1 MKIALF
7 YGTRPEFIKLYPLIK
22 TIRESGQVN
31 LTVINTGQH
40 KELVLDLEKFF
51 NFKPDIYMDIMT
63 ANQSLNYLLKEI
75 IANADLFLKEYQP
88 DAVIVQGDTTTVF
101 GVATS
106 AFYSQI
112 KVLHVEAG
120 LRSRDINS
128 PFPEEFNR
136 RAVSLIAY
144 AHFCPTQIACDNLLS
159 ENPNLENVFITGNTV
174 IDTLKEVKNL
184 LTKPVNS
191 IKKRILITA
200 HRREN
205 HGDGIRNICSAILEL
220 NKLRND
226 IEFHWVAH
234 PNPNVIGPVRENLM
248 NQKNIEISKPLS
260 YIELLSA
267 INQSDLIWT
276 DSGGIQEEC
285 PEFKKPLLILR
296 TETERPEIINC
307 GLGVLVGTEVNLI
320 ISETLKLLDN
330 HELYRQKQLIKNPFG
345 DGNASKKIVEA
356 MAKCL

>member
-22 TIRESGQVN
+22 TIKETGRFD
-31 LTVINTGQH
+31 LTVVNTGQH
-40 KELVLDLEKFF
+40 KELVLDLENFF
-51 NFKPDIYMDIMT
+51 HFKPDFYMEVMT

-75 IANADLFLKEYQP
+75 ITKTDLFFKEHKP
-88 DAVIVQGDTTTVF
+88 EAVIVQGDTTTVF
-101 GVATS
+101 GVATA

-120 LRSRDINS
+120 LRSHDINS

-136 RAVSLIAY
+136 RAVSLIAF
-144 AHFCPTQIACDNLLS
+144 AHFSPTKIAYNNLLK
-159 ENPNLENVFITGNTV
+159 ENPEIKNVFITGNTV
-174 IDTLKEVKNL
+174 IDTLKEVKKVL
-184 LTKPVNS
+184 PLSVKS
-191 IKKRILITA
+191 LKKNILITA

-205 HGDGIRNICSAILEL
+205 HGAGIRNICSAILEL
-220 NKLRND
+220 NKLRDD

-234 PNPNVIGPVRENLM
+234 PNPNIIGPVRENLL
-248 NQKNIEISKPLS
+248 NQDNIRITEPLS
-260 YIELLSA
+260 YIELLNA
-267 INQSDLIWT
+267 INHSDLIWT

-307 GLGVLVGTEVNLI
+307 GLGVLVGTNVNLI
-320 ISETLKLLDN
+320 ITETLKLLDN
-330 HELYRQKQLIKNPFG
+330 DELYKQKQLIKNPFG
-345 DGNASKKIVEA
+345 DGNASKLIVEA
-356 MAKCL
+356 LIKCL